1 METPTSILKTYW
13 GFNSFRPLQESIVDC
28 ALNERDA
35 LVLLP
40 TGGGKSLCFQIPAL
54 VKEGICI
61 VVSPLIAL
69 MKDQVNTLKGKGIK
83 AIALSSG
90 IAYSELDALLDNCI
104 YGNYKFLYL
113 SPERLQQELIQERIR
128 NMPVNL
134 IAVDEA
140 HCISQWGNDFRPAY
154 KNIKLLRE
162 LIPHVPIMALT
173 ATATPK
179 VVQDIITELELFSP
193 EIFQQSF
200 KRKNISYQVVHS
212 EDKHAKL
219 LSVLKQNQETS
230 IVYVRNRA
238 LTLELSNFLIKN
250 GLSALAFHGGL
261 TSTEKEVRLNQWL
274 QNEVQVMVATNAF
287 GMGIDKPD
295 VRTVVHFALPDS
307 IESYYQEAGRAGR
320 DGQPSTA
327 LILKNNADAIQLKN
341 QFVNTL
347 PDVDFIKTL
356 YRKLSS
362 YLQIPYGEGENSTHD
377 FDFKDFCKTYEFNG
391 HMVFN
396 GLQVLDRNSLIA
408 LSAHFQK
415 KTALQF
421 LVSTDALFTY
431 MDTHQNTTTIIQSV
445 LRTYGGIF
453 EHMLNLNIEL
463 LSKKTG
469 IKETQFLNVFK
480 QLEKD
485 NIIALQVIDTDTEIT
500 FIEPRED
507 DRSINRIAQI
517 ITQQNNVKIAQV
529 EAVLNYIDND
539 TTCRSMQLLNYFGE
553 SDTAPCGICSVCT
566 KAQKSHANISEL
578 RNKIIVLLEEGAISS
593 RSLAEKLP
601 FSEDDIKQQ
610 LKQLLEYGI
619 IVITKQNTYKL
630 AHL

>member
-1 METPTSILKTYW
+1 METPASILKTYW
-13 GFNSFRPLQESIVDC
+13 GYDSFRPVQEAAVTC

-40 TGGGKSLCFQIPAL
+40 TGGGKSLCFQVPAL
-54 VKEGICI
+54 VKAGLCI
-61 VVSPLIAL
+61 VISPLVAL
-69 MKDQVNTLKGKGIK
+69 MKDQVNALKNKGIK
-83 AIALSSG
+83 AMALSSG
-90 IAYSELDALLDNCI
+90 ISYAQLDTLLDNCI

-113 SPERLQQELIQERIR
+113 SPERLQQELVQERIR

-154 KNIKLLRE
+154 KNIKVLRE
-162 LIPHVPIMALT
+162 LIPEVPVMALT
-173 ATATPK
+173 ATATPT
-179 VVQDIITELELFSP
+179 VIQDIITELELFSP

-200 KRKNISYQVVHS
+200 KRDNISYYVIHA

-219 LSVLKQNQETS
+219 LSILQKQKGTS

-238 LTLELSNFLIKN
+238 LTIELSNFLSKN
-250 GLSALAFHGGL
+250 KLPALAFHGGL
-261 TSTEKEVRLNQWL
+261 TSKEKEDNLNQWL
-274 QNEVQVMVATNAF
+274 TDKVAVMVATNAF

-320 DGQPSTA
+320 DGQPSQA
-327 LILKNNADAIQLKN
+327 IVLKNNGDPIQLKK
-341 QFVNTL
+341 QFINTL

-356 YRKLSS
+356 YRKLNS
-362 YLQIPYGEGENSTHD
+362 YFQIPYGEGENSTHE
-377 FDFKDFCKTYEFNG
+377 FDFKDFCKTYGFNG
-391 HMVFN
+391 YQAFS

-421 LVSTDALFTY
+421 LVSTDTLFTY
-431 MDTHQNTTTIIQSV
+431 LDNNPHTVSIIQSV

-453 EHMLNLNIEL
+453 EQMLNLNIEL

-469 IKETQFLNVFK
+469 IKETDFIKVFK

-485 NIIALQVIDTDTEIT
+485 GIVALHLVDTDTEIT

-507 DRSINRIAQI
+507 DRSINRIAQTI
-517 ITQQNNVKIAQV
+517 IQQNTLKTAQV
-529 EAVLNYIDND
+529 QAVLGYVEND
-539 TTCRSMQLLNYFGE
+539 TTCRSVQLLAYFGE
-553 SDTAPCGICSVCT
+553 TDATPCGLCSVCT
-566 KAQKSHANISEL
+566 KAQKHLGNTPEL
-578 RNKIIVLLEEGAISS
+578 RNKIIVLLEEGDLSS
-593 RSLAEKLP
+593 RVLTESLP
-601 FSEDDIKQQ
+601 FPEDTIKLH
-610 LKQLLEYGI
+610 LKQLLEHGI
-619 IVITKQNTYKL
+619 IVVTKQNTYKL